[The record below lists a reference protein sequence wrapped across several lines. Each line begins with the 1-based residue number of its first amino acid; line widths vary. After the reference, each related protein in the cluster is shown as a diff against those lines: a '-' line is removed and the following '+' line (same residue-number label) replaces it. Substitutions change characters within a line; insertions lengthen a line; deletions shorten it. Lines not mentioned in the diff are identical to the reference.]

1 MTVVWTIG
9 LSTLSLE
16 KGYTAEVMFK
26 FNPEDEWKLA
36 LGIPWWSSGEDSIL
50 SLPRAQIQSLV
61 EELPVEVVEEHR
73 KEKTYDSVT
82 WRIWMKNWKQ

>member
-1 MTVVWTIG
+1 
-9 LSTLSLE
+9 
-16 KGYTAEVMFK
+16 
-26 FNPEDEWKLA
+26 
-36 LGIPWWSSGEDSIL
+36 LGIPWWSSGEDSII

-82 WRIWMKNWKQ
+82 WRI